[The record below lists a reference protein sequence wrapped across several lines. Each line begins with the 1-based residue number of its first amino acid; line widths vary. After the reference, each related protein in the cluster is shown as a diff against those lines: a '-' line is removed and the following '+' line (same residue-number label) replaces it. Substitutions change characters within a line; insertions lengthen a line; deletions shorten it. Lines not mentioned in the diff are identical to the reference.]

1 MATNLQT
8 VNGRHFRPGRAD
20 PNRLRNVVRHHFMA
34 FHKNTFFAGR
44 RRNLHCH
51 STHVTVRFR
60 IRNEP
65 TITDANHSPTYDN
78 PWLAH
83 WTTDGNPLQF
93 NPWRLQD

>member
-51 STHVTVRFR
+51 STHVTV
-60 IRNEP
+60 
-65 TITDANHSPTYDN
+65 
-78 PWLAH
+78 
-83 WTTDGNPLQF
+83 
-93 NPWRLQD
+93 